1 MPTIIDY
8 LLLTVIT
15 IFPVLSLGIML
26 FFSFVIAPTVHKFLP
41 KAQSGPYIRRLFP
54 IYYIIN
60 AALALG
66 SLIAIASLGVFN
78 SIFYANAIIFVLFA
92 FCYFYLMPAI
102 NKQKVKNNRAFKI
115 LHGSSVAINFVQI
128 ILLILITVVLLDF

>member
-1 MPTIIDY
+1 
-8 LLLTVIT
+8 
-15 IFPVLSLGIML
+15 
-26 FFSFVIAPTVHKFLP
+26 
-41 KAQSGPYIRRLFP
+41 LFP

-92 FCYFYLMPAI
+92 FCYFYLMTAI

-115 LHGSSVAINFVQI
+115 LYGSSVAINFVQI